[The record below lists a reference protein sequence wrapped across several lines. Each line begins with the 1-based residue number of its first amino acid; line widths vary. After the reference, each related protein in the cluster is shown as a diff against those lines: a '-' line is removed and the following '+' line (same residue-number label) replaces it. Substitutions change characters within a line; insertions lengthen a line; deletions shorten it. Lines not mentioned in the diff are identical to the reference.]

1 MVKEGGDL
9 HMQMTIVPIL
19 VRCPSNM
26 GQQKDA
32 QAAREIVIYSILAE
46 KRTTMLVKSK
56 PWVDNVV

>member
-32 QAAREIVIYSILAE
+32 QAAREIVTYSILA
-46 KRTTMLVKSK
+46 MLVKSK

>member
-1 MVKEGGDL
+1 
-9 HMQMTIVPIL
+9 MQMTIVPIL
-19 VRCPSNM
+19 VRCLSNM